1 MKPFGTTPGVEHDRI
16 RLSGDAARDAVAW
29 SDVLRQYPQD
39 AALRRQFEGWRDVPE
54 HAAAFQRAE
63 HTTEQVLAARHKPAL
78 TALHS
83 QTLARVAARQ
93 RKRHHRVALVAAG
106 LAATV
111 VMGVSALL
119 LSGGSWAEL
128 QLLRDRALYALQGQT
143 LYQTA
148 PGERLAVNL
157 EDGTQLTLNTGS
169 RVVVDYTDTTRALTL
184 QHGQALFE
192 VAKDPAHPFVVTAGG
207 RTVTALG
214 TAFDVRYEPNRFEV
228 TLIEGKV
235 EVAESAP
242 PAVAEGAA
250 DTAPHAA
257 AGSPS
262 HPSRLTAHG
271 AGGPLS
277 TQHSSLSTVLS
288 PGQQLSVTAA
298 AAAPVVRPADPERIT
313 SWRTGQVI
321 FKDDPLDMAVA
332 EINRYGGRTI
342 VLADPALA
350 QLRISGA
357 FNTGNTQGF
366 VSTLTAYF
374 DVHITEATPSRIVLA
389 LRDE

>member
-1 MKPFGTTPGVEHDRI
+1 MNRSPSTTVRAQQHDTLDAICYRVYGTTRGV
-16 RLSGDAARDAVAW
+16 
-29 SDVLRQYPQD
+29 
-39 AALRRQFEGWRDVPE
+39 
-54 HAAAFQRAE
+54 
-63 HTTEQVLAARHKPAL
+63 TEQVLAARHKPAL

-169 RVVVDYTDTTRALTL
+169 RVVVAYTDTTRALTL

-262 HPSRLTAHG
+262 HPSRLTPH
-271 AGGPLS
+271 
-277 TQHSSLSTVLS
+277 VLS

-342 VLADPALA
+342 VLADPALT

-374 DVHITEATPSRIVLA
+374 DVHITEASPSQIVLA
-389 LRDE
+389 AKRE

>member
-1 MKPFGTTPGVEHDRI
+1 MKSFGTSSDTQRDRI
-16 RLSGDAARDAVAW
+16 RLSGDVAQDAAAW
-29 SDVLRQYPQD
+29 SDALRQHPTD
-39 AALRRQFEGWRDVPE
+39 AVLRRQFQAWQAVPE
-54 HAAAFQRAE
+54 HASAFQQVDHSTA
-63 HTTEQVLAARHKPAL
+63 QVLAARHSAGI

-111 VMGVSALL
+111 VMGVSAVV

-128 QLLRDRALYALQGQT
+128 QLLRDRAVYALQGQT
-143 LYQTA
+143 LYHTA
-148 PGERLAVNL
+148 AGERLAVNL
-157 EDGTQLTLNTGS
+157 EDGTQLTLNTDS
-169 RVVVDYTDTTRALTL
+169 RVVVAYTDTTRALTL
-184 QHGQALFE
+184 HHGQALFE
-192 VAKDPAHPFVVTAGG
+192 VAKDPAHPFVVTAGN

-214 TAFDVRYEPNRFEV
+214 TAFDVRYQPDRFEV
-228 TLIEGKV
+228 TLVEGKV

-242 PAVAEGAA
+242 QAAAKGAA
-250 DTAPHAA
+250 VPTP
-257 AGSPS
+257 
-262 HPSRLTAHG
+262 HPSPLTPH
-271 AGGPLS
+271 
-277 TQHSSLSTVLS
+277 VLT
-288 PGQQLSVTAA
+288 PGQQLLVTTAA
-298 AAAPVVRPADPERIT
+298 PAPVIRPTDTERVT

-321 FKDDPLDMAVA
+321 FKDDPLDLAVA

-374 DVHITEATPSRIVLA
+374 DVHITEATPTRIVLA
-389 LRDE
+389 PRSPDA

>member
-1 MKPFGTTPGVEHDRI
+1 MKSFGTSSDTQRDRI
-16 RLSGDAARDAVAW
+16 RISGDVAQDAAAW
-29 SDVLRQYPQD
+29 SDALRQHPTD
-39 AALRRQFEGWRDVPE
+39 AVLRRQFQAWQAVPE
-54 HAAAFQRAE
+54 HASAFQQVDHSTA
-63 HTTEQVLAARHKPAL
+63 QVLAARHSAGI

-111 VMGVSALL
+111 VMGVSAVL

-143 LYQTA
+143 LYHTA

-157 EDGTQLTLNTGS
+157 DDGTQLTLNTDS
-169 RVVVDYTDTTRALTL
+169 RVVVAYTDTTRALTL
-184 QHGQALFE
+184 HHGQALFE
-192 VAKDPAHPFVVTAGG
+192 VAKDPAHPFVVTAGN

-214 TAFDVRYEPNRFEV
+214 TAFDVRYQPDRFEV

-235 EVAESAP
+235 EVAQGLPDAQRITSNAQRD
-242 PAVAEGAA
+242 V
-250 DTAPHAA
+250 APHGVA
-257 AGSPS
+257 SP
-262 HPSRLTAHG
+262 HPSPLTPH
-271 AGGPLS
+271 
-277 TQHSSLSTVLS
+277 VLT
-288 PGQQLSVTAA
+288 PGQQLLVTAA
-298 AAAPVVRPADPERIT
+298 APAPVIRPTDTERVT

-342 VLADPALA
+342 VLADPALG

-374 DVHITEATPSRIVLA
+374 DVHITEADPSRIVLA
-389 LRDE
+389 AKGQ